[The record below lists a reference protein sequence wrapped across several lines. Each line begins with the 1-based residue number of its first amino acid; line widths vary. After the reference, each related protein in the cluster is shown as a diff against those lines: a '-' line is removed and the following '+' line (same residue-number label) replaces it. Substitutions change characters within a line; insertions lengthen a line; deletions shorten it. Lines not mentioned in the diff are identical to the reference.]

1 VPVREA
7 DAQRAV
13 RDDFGEGEVRRFD
26 VEVAFDDLQVG
37 RDAAEEF
44 ICFAVRDVAE
54 AQDLADFAGREEFLE
69 LERV

>member
-1 VPVREA
+1 MREA

-13 RDDFGEGEVRRFD
+13 RDDFGECEVRRFD
-26 VEVAFDDLQVG
+26 VEVAFDDLQVW

>member
-13 RDDFGEGEVRRFD
+13 RDDFREGEVRRFD
-26 VEVAFDDLQVG
+26 VEVAFDDLQVW
-37 RDAAEEF
+37 RDAAQEF
-44 ICFAVRDVAE
+44 VGFAVRDVAE

-69 LERV
+69 LELV

>member
-13 RDDFGEGEVRRFD
+13 RDDLGEREVGRFD
-26 VEVAFDDLQVG
+26 VEVAFDDLQVR
-37 RDAAEEF
+37 RDAAQEF
-44 ICFAVRDVAE
+44 VRFAVRDVAQ